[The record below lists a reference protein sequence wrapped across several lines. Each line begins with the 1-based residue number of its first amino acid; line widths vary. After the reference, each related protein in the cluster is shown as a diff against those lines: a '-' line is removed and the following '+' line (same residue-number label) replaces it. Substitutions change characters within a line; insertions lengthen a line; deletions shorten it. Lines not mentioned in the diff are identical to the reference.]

1 MDAEIREKGCVS
13 VISRLNSN
21 KGLAAEIVRAVKAEN
36 KVWLMF
42 SQGKKMAR
50 KKKQCTRDV
59 YRGLKPMVLLMLF
72 IVKHYI

>member
-21 KGLAAEIVRAVKAEN
+21 KELAVEIVAAIKAEN

-42 SQGKKMAR
+42 VQGK
-50 KKKQCTRDV
+50 
-59 YRGLKPMVLLMLF
+59 
-72 IVKHYI
+72 

>member
-42 SQGKKMAR
+42 SQGKKMA
-50 KKKQCTRDV
+50 KKKTMYAR
-59 YRGLKPMVLLMLF
+59 R
-72 IVKHYI
+72 I

>member
-42 SQGKKMAR
+42 SQGKKMA
-50 KKKQCTRDV
+50 KKKNNVRET
-59 YRGLKPMVLLMLF
+59 
-72 IVKHYI
+72 YIEV